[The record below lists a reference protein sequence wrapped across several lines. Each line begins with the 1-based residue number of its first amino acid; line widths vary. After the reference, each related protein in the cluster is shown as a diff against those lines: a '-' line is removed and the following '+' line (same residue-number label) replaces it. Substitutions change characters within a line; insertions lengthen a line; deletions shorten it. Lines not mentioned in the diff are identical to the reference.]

1 MRITRISLFIVLLA
15 LALPTFL
22 SAEKKVK
29 TRNYSKVLS
38 SQSTPCMDVLGL
50 FTAPNVPVLGSH
62 EEYVKFNSKVDST
75 APSFLPGK
83 GLAQHPM
90 LFVGE
95 NCNIMSLVK
104 DGKVIWTYS
113 IGSGPEFDDIWML
126 SNGNI
131 LFTRMSYVALITP
144 DKKELWRYNCNSSKG
159 MDHTEVHACQPIGLD
174 RVMFV
179 VSGLPPKLMIVN
191 IKTGKVEVEQVL
203 PSNQPAT
210 VGDIHPQCRR
220 ARITA
225 QGTYLIP
232 FLNMGC
238 VIEYDKNFKE
248 IWKYKSNKP
257 WAAIRLKNGN
267 TLITDEMDAI
277 TREVNR
283 KGETV
288 WEFNCKTD
296 LPAEYQ
302 FRSAPQTC
310 TRLANGN
317 TIFAS
322 RGQNSQGPQLI
333 EVTKEKKV
341 VWVLQDWTK
350 VGDGTALQVLDD
362 PGIPE
367 IPGQSEH

>member
-1 MRITRISLFIVLLA
+1 MKKSVLTLVVLTVFAVSLWAQVNHNSKKGSVGK
-15 LALPTFL
+15 
-22 SAEKKVK
+22 SA
-29 TRNYSKVLS
+29 
-38 SQSTPCMDVLGL
+38 QQTPCMDVLHL
-50 FTAPNVPVLGSH
+50 FTAPNVPALGPA
-62 EEYVKFNSKVDST
+62 EEFVPFVSRVDST
-75 APSFLPGK
+75 APANLPGN

-90 LFVGE
+90 LYVGE
-95 NCNIMSLVK
+95 NCNIMFLIK
-104 DGKVIWTYS
+104 DGKPIWTYS
-113 IGSGPEFDDIWML
+113 IGKGPEFDDVWML

-131 LFTRMSYVALITP
+131 LFTRMSYIAMITP
-144 DKKELWRYNCNSSKG
+144 DKKEIWRYNCNNSKG
-159 MDHTEVHACQPIGLD
+159 MDHTEIHACQPIGLD

-179 VSGLPPKLMIVN
+179 ESGLPPKLKVIN

-203 PSNQPAT
+203 PSNQPPT

-220 ARITA
+220 ARVTA

-232 FLNMGC
+232 FLNMGW

-248 IWKYKSNKP
+248 IWRYKSNKP

-267 TLITDEMDAI
+267 TLITSEQDWL
-277 TREVNR
+277 TSEVNS

-288 WEFNCKTD
+288 WDFNCKTD

-302 FRSAPQTC
+302 FKSAPQTC

-317 TIFAS
+317 TIFTS
-322 RGQNSQGPQLI
+322 RGQGGHGPQLI
-333 EVTKEKKV
+333 EVTKDKKV

-350 VGDGTALQVLDD
+350 VGDGTAVQILDD